1 MKKVLAKSKWYI
13 ILLLVLMIAEP
24 SLNSYLNFWL
34 QRLFNSA
41 IPGAGR
47 ILVMRLLSQG
57 FLIWIVKRIIS
68 FSSGALKARFIC
80 NAKREIKHNLFQRL
94 FDLDVSSLSD
104 YSDSG
109 DYISLFTNDIN
120 LLEQRYLNQVIGL
133 MSSLFSIVILGS
145 SFLMLNRRI
154 AAAILIFGI
163 ATMFLPLVFSK
174 RLNQKNVLYS
184 KSISRFTQRVKEYIL
199 AYPTIKNYA
208 ISRQI
213 PSRFDMA
220 NSDAED
226 SRFEAEYE
234 LNLANCVGQLL
245 AWFMQVLCV
254 GLGLIMVAEGEIMIG
269 TVIAAQGFAN
279 DLGSPLQ
286 NLLINI
292 NNIRSVHDLVQRMQ
306 DLSEKK
312 AAESPK
318 TRNEDSVVPSPDNY
332 DVVFD
337 HVSLDLNGK
346 SIIQDFSFS
355 FEEGKKYLIVGRNGS
370 GKSSLFKVLKHWY
383 HAAEGRIYIGRRN
396 IDSYSGDQLS
406 SIISYLNEKVN
417 LFTGTVEDNITLF
430 RSFTQDAFEDAVK
443 NALVELSL
451 TREIEDEGRNISS
464 GEQRRIEVARSLLSS
479 AKVLIF
485 DEVISTLDIMTAYEI
500 ERLALSFSDNTIIF
514 VSHNFSGKLVERYD
528 EILVMD
534 DGRLIDHGPYRDL
547 VTRCP
552 YFKQICEIKFGK
564 VG

>member
-1 MKKVLAKSKWYI
+1 M
-13 ILLLVLMIAEP
+13 
-24 SLNSYLNFWL
+24 
-34 QRLFNSA
+34 
-41 IPGAGR
+41 
-47 ILVMRLLSQG
+47 
-57 FLIWIVKRIIS
+57 
-68 FSSGALKARFIC
+68 
-80 NAKREIKHNLFQRL
+80 
-94 FDLDVSSLSD
+94 
-104 YSDSG
+104 
-109 DYISLFTNDIN
+109 
-120 LLEQRYLNQVIGL
+120 
-133 MSSLFSIVILGS
+133 
-145 SFLMLNRRI
+145 
-154 AAAILIFGI
+154 
-163 ATMFLPLVFSK
+163 
-174 RLNQKNVLYS
+174 
-184 KSISRFTQRVKEYIL
+184 KEYIL

-213 PSRFDMA
+213 LSRFDMA

-500 ERLALSFSDNTIIF
+500 ERLALSFSENTIIF